1 MSSMDTTMS
10 EAFDYGASAELFSS
24 RGRSGRRQ
32 PLVYRRFASA
42 AEALRFAIEDLAP
55 RFFVGAYLQVEE
67 SRYQGAEIRRL
78 YASSHYPLARRTA
91 EDRDLAP

>member
-1 MSSMDTTMS
+1 MSSTDITNP

-24 RGRSGRRQ
+24 RNSTGRRQ
-32 PLVYRRFASA
+32 PLDYRRFTSA
-42 AEALRFAIEDLAP
+42 AEALRFVIEDLAP

-78 YASSHYPLARRTA
+78 YASSRYPLPRKAA
-91 EDRDLAP
+91 EDPIA

>member
-32 PLVYRRFASA
+32 PLDYRRFASA

-91 EDRDLAP
+91 EDPLV

>member
-32 PLVYRRFASA
+32 PLDYRRFASA
-42 AEALRFAIEDLAP
+42 AEALRFVIEDLAP

-78 YASSHYPLARRTA
+78 YASSHYPLARRAA
-91 EDRDLAP
+91 EDPLV

>member
-1 MSSMDTTMS
+1 MSSTDTTMS

-32 PLVYRRFASA
+32 PLDYRRFASA